1 MQTTSRILSTR
12 RVSKYLVYASVIV
25 GVALLIQLYSLI
37 PTWLFYTV
45 LAGWLVY
52 LLVAIEAARGKEIAY
67 PSALVMSILTLF
79 VSVPQPEHYSLASQ
93 GFTVVTLT
101 FIIGSAIQVAT
112 IISVA
117 YYLALRRRELGAQ
130 R

>member
-25 GVALLIQLYSLI
+25 GVALLIQSYSLV
-37 PTWLFYTV
+37 PPWLFDTV
-45 LAGWLVY
+45 LVGWIVY
-52 LLVAIEAARGKEIAY
+52 LLIGIEVARGREIAY
-67 PSALVMSILTLF
+67 PAALVMSTLTLF
-79 VSVPQPEHYSLASQ
+79 VSLPQPEHYSLVAQ
-93 GFTVVTLT
+93 GFTVAALT

-117 YYLALRRRELGAQ
+117 YYLVL
-130 R
+130 